1 MLFRIVSGCLC
12 QLAVAGNRYPETGIW
27 EHLSKPF
34 KLIFFAVF
42 PDNKLGGRPI
52 SC

>member
-1 MLFRIVSGCLC
+1 MRIRIVSGC
-12 QLAVAGNRYPETGIW
+12 QLPVTGIRKPVNW

-42 PDNKLGGRPI
+42 PDNKIGSRPI